1 MREREIHPA
10 VLVEIERNNSDSWRK
25 IRLGEINCG
34 KPREPSFAR
43 IQVNRSTSGATSEN
57 KIDGAVIVE
66 VRGDD
71 AGPGRVDAKAGFL
84 GNIGEGGIAVV
95 APQCVF
101 ASFSRGFR
109 RHAEVQIEVAV
120 MVVINKGGG
129 DAALFA
135 SNSDFFG
142 YVDKFAAAVIVK
154 KANASGFAHGQIG
167 PSIVVEIAGGAPKAG
182 ANSRQA
188 GFFSSVR
195 ELAVSQIAQQVALPF
210 PGTDEK
216 QIGLA
221 VAVIV
226 EKTGAAARADGCGG
240 AVRQELRNRGR
251 CVMHG
256 DLRESARVSAV
267 DKFGKR
273 EFSLVT
279 VTGAEGGS
287 KMFGGQFLEVLHPF
301 AGRFGLALALV
312 GARETKLRRS
322 VIRGDGQR
330 LLECDNGVV
339 VLLEL

>member
-10 VLVEIERNNSDSWRK
+10 VLVEIKRNNSDSWRK

-34 KPREPSFAR
+34 KPRELSFAR
-43 IQVNRSTSGATSEN
+43 LQVNRGTRGATSKN

-66 VRGDD
+66 VCGDN
-71 AGPGRVDAKAGFL
+71 AGPRRVDAKAGFL
-84 GNIGEGGIAVV
+84 GNIGEGRIAVV
-95 APQCVF
+95 APQFVLGF
-101 ASFSRGFR
+101 FSRGFR

-142 YVDKFAAAVIVK
+142 YVDKLAAAV
-154 KANASGFAHGQIG
+154 
-167 PSIVVEIAGGAPKAG
+167 VVEIAGGAPKARG
-182 ANSRQA
+182 NSRQA
-188 GFFSSVR
+188 GFFGSVR

-251 CVMHG
+251 CVKHG
-256 DLRESARVSAV
+256 DLRGSARASAV

-279 VTGAEGGS
+279 VTGAERGS
-287 KMFGGQFLEVLHPF
+287 KMLGGQFLEVLHPF

-322 VIRGDGQR
+322 VIWGDGQR

>member
-10 VLVEIERNNSDSWRK
+10 VLVEI
-25 IRLGEINCG
+25 NCG
-34 KPREPSFAR
+34 KPRELSFAR
-43 IQVNRSTSGATSEN
+43 IQVNRSASGATSEN
-57 KIDGAVIVE
+57 KIDCAVIVE
-66 VRGDD
+66 VGGDD
-71 AGPGRVDAKAGFL
+71 AGPGRVDAKAGLL

-101 ASFSRGFR
+101 ASFNRGFR
-109 RHAEVQIEVAV
+109 CRAEVQIEVAV
-120 MVVINKGGG
+120 MVVINKGGS

-135 SNSDFFG
+135 SNSYFFG
-142 YVDKFAAAVIVK
+142 YVDKFAAAVIVE

-167 PSIVVEIAGGAPKAG
+167 PPIVVEIARGAPKARG
-182 ANSRQA
+182 NSRQA
-188 GFFSSVR
+188 GFFGSVR

-210 PGTDEK
+210 PATDEK

-251 CVMHG
+251 CVKHG
-256 DLRESARVSAV
+256 DLRGSARASAV

-279 VTGAEGGS
+279 VTGAERGS
-287 KMFGGQFLEVLHPF
+287 KMLGGQFLEVLYPF
-301 AGRFGLALALV
+301 ARRFGLALALV
-312 GARETKLRRS
+312 GARKTKLRRS

>member
-10 VLVEIERNNSDSWRK
+10 VLVEIKRNNSDSWWK

-34 KPREPSFAR
+34 KPRELSFAR
-43 IQVNRSTSGATSEN
+43 IQVNRGASGATSKN

-71 AGPGRVDAKAGFL
+71 AGPRRVDAKAGFL
-84 GNIGEGGIAVV
+84 GNIGEGRIAVV
-95 APQCVF
+95 APQFVLGF
-101 ASFSRGFR
+101 FSRGFR

-120 MVVINKGGG
+120 I
-129 DAALFA
+129 
-135 SNSDFFG
+135 
-142 YVDKFAAAVIVK
+142 
-154 KANASGFAHGQIG
+154 
-167 PSIVVEIAGGAPKAG
+167 VEIAGGAPKARG
-182 ANSRQA
+182 NSRQA
-188 GFFSSVR
+188 GFFGSVR

-251 CVMHG
+251 CVKHG
-256 DLRESARVSAV
+256 DLRGSARASAV

-273 EFSLVT
+273 E
-279 VTGAEGGS
+279 
-287 KMFGGQFLEVLHPF
+287 
-301 AGRFGLALALV
+301 
-312 GARETKLRRS
+312 
-322 VIRGDGQR
+322 
-330 LLECDNGVV
+330 
-339 VLLEL
+339 